1 MDAIR
6 YIVFV
11 VYRAIFVELDNFQRM
26 RKAAFDALIK
36 SDFLCLPI
44 CYSERSATTASFRD
58 AIFAGMWPPNMVR
71 IVLIAT
77 NRTACPI

>member
-1 MDAIR
+1 
-6 YIVFV
+6 
-11 VYRAIFVELDNFQRM
+11 M

-58 AIFAGMWPPNMVR
+58 AIFAGM
-71 IVLIAT
+71 
-77 NRTACPI
+77 

>member
-11 VYRAIFVELDNFQRM
+11 VYLAIFVKLDNFQRM

-36 SDFLCLPI
+36 SGFLSFPI

-58 AIFAGMWPPNMVR
+58 AIFAGM
-71 IVLIAT
+71 
-77 NRTACPI
+77 